1 MQLPLKP
8 FALAAVLAAAL
19 GAPAAARAAV
29 IAPGYTVS
37 EIALPDFAAGDVVV
51 VGDALFVGV
60 GPAFVGGQQSV
71 LRVDAN
77 GTTVVA
83 TGFQGLGGLA
93 YDAANDR
100 LLVSDNA
107 LEAPFAVT
115 GDTLFAI
122 PDPLTRTTAQA
133 ALGSELFDAGSFA
146 GLADIELD
154 PSDASGDTL
163 FATHSS
169 TTNQVLRIALGAGTV
184 TPLQTTAGFAAGVA
198 TDGATLWYGEVAF
211 DEESFSTI
219 GTVSGVALPGT
230 GTPAELATDL
240 PGQYDLELASDGT
253 LLATA
258 GDRVVRI
265 DPLTRETTPIATG
278 FGFATGLFAR
288 DGSLWVLDGGFPG
301 VAAIYHLTPVPE
313 PGGATVVPFALA
325 GLALRAR
332 RAGR

>member
-1 MQLPLKP
+1 MQLRLKP
-8 FALAAVLAAAL
+8 FALAAALATAL
-19 GAPAAARAAV
+19 GAPAALHAAV
-29 IAPGYTVS
+29 IAPGYTLT
-37 EIALPDFAAGDVVV
+37 EIALTDFAAGDVLA

-71 LRVDAN
+71 LRIDAD

-83 TGFQGLGGLA
+83 TGFQGLGGMA

-100 LLVSDNA
+100 LLISDNA

-122 PDPLTRTTAQA
+122 SAPLTRTTAQA
-133 ALGSELFDAGSFA
+133 AVGSELFAAGTFA

-163 FATHSS
+163 LATDSA
-169 TTNQVLRIALGAGTV
+169 TNQVLRIALGAGTV
-184 TPLQTTAGFAAGVA
+184 TVLQATAGFAAGIA
-198 TDGATLWYGEVAF
+198 SDGATLWYGEVTF
-211 DEESFSTI
+211 DGSFQAI

-230 GTPAELATDL
+230 GTPAVLATGL
-240 PGQYDLELASDGT
+240 PGQYDLEVASDGT

-265 DPLTRETTPIATG
+265 DPLTGETTTVASG
-278 FGFATGLFAR
+278 FGFAAGLFER
-288 DGSLWVLDGGFPG
+288 DGSIWVLDGGFPG
-301 VAAIYHLTPVPE
+301 VAAIYQLVPVPE
-313 PGGATVVPFALA
+313 PGVATLVAL
-325 GLALRAR
+325 GLAALAR
-332 RAGR
+332 RARGAAR